1 MLKMVKPHFIILFYM
16 LFCVAMIAVKKIRP
30 QWLKSIMWLSYTLL
44 VFFAA
49 QWLYNQYEQHE
60 QQLQKDVNSLFTD
73 VQEQIAD
80 SILLNDV
87 ADPAIINKTA
97 VESIVAAGRQ
107 RTTETTDKQARN
119 IALSPQ
125 GLHLMLKSLSNIT
138 GTEEKR
144 LFRLDTIA
152 FNDIFSSRMQ
162 QNGWPFSAHWINN
175 KDSNNREAKSIFI
188 ASSFFTHENGIIIGD
203 YNGYLIRNIFPQLF
217 FILFLLTV
225 TGMAFW
231 LAYRSLQEQIRLS
244 RLKDDFISNMSHEL
258 KTPIATVKVVLEAL
272 NNFNVIEQPQLS
284 REYLAMATSEMD
296 RLELLATRVLNTS
309 VIENGTLQLQQES
322 YDLKK
327 LIEEVLQAMHLRFSQ
342 LDATV
347 SFEAKGRNFTIPMDK
362 LHIQGT
368 LVNLID
374 NSLKYGISPVH
385 IHIALTE
392 LNGKVQL
399 ALTDNGPGIPEEYHS
414 KVFDKFFRVPTGNR
428 HNTKGYGLG
437 LSYAAQVIRQHNGS
451 IDINNIATGGCKFTL
466 TF

>member
-1 MLKMVKPHFIILFYM
+1 
-16 LFCVAMIAVKKIRP
+16 MIAVKKIKP
-30 QWLKSIMWLSYTLL
+30 QWLKSIMWLSYGLL
-44 VFFAA
+44 IFFAA

-60 QQLQKDVNSLFTD
+60 QQLQKDVNTLFTD

-87 ADPAIINKTA
+87 ADPSIVNKTA
-97 VESIVAAGRQ
+97 IEHIVASGKQ
-107 RTTETTDKQARN
+107 KTTDN
-119 IALSPQ
+119 ITLSPQ

-138 GTEEKR
+138 GAEEKR

-162 QNGWPFSAHWINN
+162 QNGWHFSAHWIDS
-175 KDSNNREAKSIFI
+175 KDSNNRQAKSIFI
-188 ASSFFTHENGIIIGD
+188 PSNFFTHENGVVVGN
-203 YNGYLIRNIFPQLF
+203 YNGYLLRSVLPQLL
-217 FILFLLTV
+217 FILFLLSV
-225 TGMAFW
+225 TGFAFW
-231 LAYRSLQEQIRLS
+231 LAYRSLQEQIRLGK
-244 RLKDDFISNMSHEL
+244 LKDDFISNMSHEL

-284 REYLAMATSEMD
+284 REYLGMATTEMD

-327 LIEEVLQAMHLRFSQ
+327 LVEEVLQAMQLRFAQAGASVT
-342 LDATV
+342 LYV
-347 SFEAKGRNFTIPMDK
+347 SGNAFAIPIDK

-374 NSLKYGISPVH
+374 NSLKYGVSPVH
-385 IHIALTE
+385 IHITLTE
-392 LNGKVQL
+392 ANGKVQL
-399 ALTDNGPGIPEEYHS
+399 ALTDNGPGIPEEYHN

-437 LSYAAQVIRQHNGS
+437 LSYAAQVLRQHNGS
-451 IDINNIATGGCKFTL
+451 INLSNIATGGCRFTL